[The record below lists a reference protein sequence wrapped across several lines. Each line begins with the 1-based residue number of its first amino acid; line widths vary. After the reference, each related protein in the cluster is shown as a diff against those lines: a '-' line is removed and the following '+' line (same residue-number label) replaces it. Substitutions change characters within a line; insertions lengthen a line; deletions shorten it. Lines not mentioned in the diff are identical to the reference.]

1 MMKVEPY
8 LLSDHLAE
16 ALYRLNLAREAMRE
30 EPVKHRE
37 AAIYA
42 VTEAEKAIAHVI
54 GLIAERVE

>member
-1 MMKVEPY
+1 MKVEPY

-16 ALYRLNLAREAMRE
+16 ALYRLNLAREALRG

-37 AAIYA
+37 AAVHAI
-42 VTEAEKAIAHVI
+42 TEAEKSIAHVV